1 MNIKFDV
8 YTKQRLGVMFKE
20 NEVDIDG
27 CEANVNI
34 DLTQVDRMEI
44 NYKVGDDRYTDD
56 VLIKDERTIMIPF
69 KSDVVKKG
77 TNEFEVVAYM
87 KNGDIKISQTYS
99 YGIAESIGSGQSVQ
113 TVHFHENLDVLNSI
127 TKDKIIEW
135 DNKSDEGHR
144 HVIGDIDGL
153 ELVTTPIVDSTL
165 NLTTDKYQTTTI
177 ENNTTIVLPII
188 DTFTEIHLFF
198 NTTETL
204 TLIFP
209 SIKWQTQPSIEANK
223 TYEFIFTHMN
233 NTWLG
238 GYLKY
243 E

>member
-8 YTKQRLGVMFKE
+8 YTKQRLGVIFKE
-20 NEVDIDG
+20 NEIDIDG

-34 DLTQVDRMEI
+34 DLTQVDHVEI

-99 YGIAESIGSGQSVQ
+99 YGIAESIGSGQSVP
-113 TVHFHENLDVLNSI
+113 TG
-127 TKDKIIEW
+127 DKEETGE
-135 DNKSDEGHR
+135 SP
-144 HVIGDIDGL
+144 VY
-153 ELVTTPIVDSTL
+153 ELVITPIVDSTL
-165 NLTTDKYQTTTI
+165 NLTTDKYQTTTM
-177 ENNTTIVLPII
+177 ENNTTIVLPTV
-188 DTFTEIHLFF
+188 DTFTEINLFF
-198 NTTETL
+198 DTIEAL

-209 SIKWQTQPSIEANK
+209 SVKWQTTPSIEANSS
-223 TYEFIFTHMN
+223 YEFIFSYVN
-233 NTWLG
+233 GNWLG
-238 GYLKY
+238 GYIVRK
-243 E
+243 

>member
-8 YTKQRLGVMFKE
+8 YTKQRLGVIFKE
-20 NEVDIDG
+20 NEIDIDG

-34 DLTQVDRMEI
+34 DLTQVDHAEI

-99 YGIAESIGSGQSVQ
+99 YGIAESIGSGQSVP
-113 TVHFHENLDVLNSI
+113 TG
-127 TKDKIIEW
+127 DKE
-135 DNKSDEGHR
+135 ETGEPP
-144 HVIGDIDGL
+144 VY

-165 NLTTDKYQTTTI
+165 NLTTDKYQTTTM
-177 ENNTTIVLPII
+177 ENNTTIVLPTV
-188 DTFTEIHLFF
+188 DTFTEINLFF
-198 NTTETL
+198 DTIEAL

-209 SIKWQTQPSIEANK
+209 SVKWQTQPSIEANK
-223 TYEFIFTHMN
+223 TYEFIFTYMN

>member
-8 YTKQRLGVMFKE
+8 YKNQRLGVLFKE

-34 DLTQVDRMEI
+34 DLTQVDRVKI

-99 YGIAESIGSGQSVQ
+99 YGIAESIGSGQSVE
-113 TVHFHENLDVLNSI
+113 TG
-127 TKDKIIEW
+127 
-135 DNKSDEGHR
+135 DNGETGKFP
-144 HVIGDIDGL
+144 VY
-153 ELVTTPIVDSTL
+153 ELVTIPIVDSTL
-165 NLTTDKYQTTTI
+165 NLTTDKYQTTTM
-177 ENNTTIVLPII
+177 ENNTTIVLPTV
-188 DTFTEIHLFF
+188 DTFIEINLFF
-198 NTTETL
+198 DTTEAL

-209 SIKWQTQPSIEANK
+209 SVKWQTTPNIEANSL
-223 TYEFIFTHMN
+223 YEFIFTYVN
-233 NTWLG
+233 GTWLG
-238 GYLKY
+238 GYIVRK
-243 E
+243 

>member
-8 YTKQRLGVMFKE
+8 YKNQRLGVLFKE

-34 DLTQVDRMEI
+34 DLTQVDHVKI

-99 YGIAESIGSGQSVQ
+99 YGIAESIGDGQSVQ
-113 TVHFHENLDVLNSI
+113 TG
-127 TKDKIIEW
+127 DKGET
-135 DNKSDEGHR
+135 G
-144 HVIGDIDGL
+144 

-165 NLTTDKYQTTTI
+165 NLTTDKYQTTTM
-177 ENNTTIVLPII
+177 ENNTTIVLPTV
-188 DTFTEIHLFF
+188 DTFTEIYLFF
-198 NTTETL
+198 DTTEVL

-209 SIKWQTQPSIEANK
+209 SVKWQTTPNIEADSL
-223 TYEFIFTHMN
+223 YEFIFTYVN
-233 NTWLG
+233 GTWLG
-238 GYLKY
+238 GYIVRK
-243 E
+243 

>member
-8 YTKQRLGVMFKE
+8 YKNQRLGVLFKE

-34 DLTQVDRMEI
+34 DLTQVDHVKI

-99 YGIAESIGSGQSVQ
+99 YGIAESIGDGQSVQ
-113 TVHFHENLDVLNSI
+113 GPDG
-127 TKDKIIEW
+127 
-135 DNKSDEGHR
+135 DEGET
-144 HVIGDIDGL
+144 GG
-153 ELVTTPIVDSTL
+153 LVTTPIVDSTL
-165 NLTTDKYQTTTI
+165 NLTTDKYQTTTM
-177 ENNTTIVLPII
+177 ENNTTIVLPTV
-188 DTFTEIHLFF
+188 DTFAEIYLFF
-198 NTTETL
+198 DTTEAL
-204 TLIFP
+204 TLILP
-209 SIKWQTQPSIEANK
+209 SVKWQTTPNIEADSS
-223 TYEFIFTHMN
+223 YEFIFTYVN
-233 NTWLG
+233 GTWLG
-238 GYLKY
+238 GYIVRK
-243 E
+243 

>member
-8 YTKQRLGVMFKE
+8 YIKQRLGVIFKE

-34 DLTQVDRMEI
+34 DLTQVDRVEI

-99 YGIAESIGSGQSVQ
+99 YGIAESIGSGQIVQ
-113 TVHFHENLDVLNSI
+113 G
-127 TKDKIIEW
+127 DKGETGESPVC
-135 DNKSDEGHR
+135 D
-144 HVIGDIDGL
+144 
-153 ELVTTPIVDSTL
+153 LVTTPIIDSTL
-165 NLTTDKYQTTTI
+165 NLTTDKYQTTTM
-177 ENNTTIVLPII
+177 ENNTTIVLPTV
-188 DTFTEIHLFF
+188 DTFTEIYLFF
-198 NTTETL
+198 DTTEAL

-209 SIKWQTQPSIEANK
+209 SVKWQTTPNIEADSL
-223 TYEFIFTHMN
+223 YEFIFTYVN
-233 NTWLG
+233 GTWLG
-238 GYLKY
+238 GYIVRK
-243 E
+243 

>member
-8 YTKQRLGVMFKE
+8 YTKQRLGVIFKE

-27 CEANVNI
+27 YEANVNI
-34 DLTQVDRMEI
+34 DLTQVDHVEI
-44 NYKVGDDRYTDD
+44 NYKVGDNRYTDD

-99 YGIAESIGSGQSVQ
+99 YGIAESIGNGQSLE
-113 TVHFHENLDVLNSI
+113 TG
-127 TKDKIIEW
+127 DKGETGE
-135 DNKSDEGHR
+135 SP
-144 HVIGDIDGL
+144 VY

-165 NLTTDKYQTTTI
+165 NLTTDKYQTTTM
-177 ENNTTIVLPII
+177 ENNTTIVLPTV
-188 DTFTEIHLFF
+188 DTFAEINLFF
-198 NTTETL
+198 DTTEAL

-209 SIKWQTQPSIEANK
+209 SVKWQTTPNIEANSL
-223 TYEFIFTHMN
+223 YEFIFTYVN
-233 NTWLG
+233 GTWLG
-238 GYLKY
+238 GYIVRK
-243 E
+243 

>member
-8 YTKQRLGVMFKE
+8 YKNQRLGVLFKE

-34 DLTQVDRMEI
+34 DLTKVDHVKI

-99 YGIAESIGSGQSVQ
+99 YGIAESIGSGQGP
-113 TVHFHENLDVLNSI
+113 TG
-127 TKDKIIEW
+127 
-135 DNKSDEGHR
+135 DNGETGKFP
-144 HVIGDIDGL
+144 VY

-165 NLTTDKYQTTTI
+165 NLTTDKYQTTTM
-177 ENNTTIVLPII
+177 ENNTTIVLPTV
-188 DTFTEIHLFF
+188 DTFTEIYLFF
-198 NTTETL
+198 DTTEAL

-209 SIKWQTQPSIEANK
+209 SVKWQTIPNIEADSL
-223 TYEFIFTHMN
+223 YEFIFTYVN
-233 NTWLG
+233 GTWLG
-238 GYLKY
+238 GYIVRK
-243 E
+243 

>member
-1 MNIKFDV
+1 MNVEFDV
-8 YTKQRLGVMFKE
+8 YKKQRLGVIFKE

-34 DLTQVDRMEI
+34 DLTQVDHVKI

-56 VLIKDERTIMIPF
+56 VPIKDERTIMIPF

-99 YGIAESIGSGQSVQ
+99 YGIAESIGSGQSVE
-113 TVHFHENLDVLNSI
+113 TG
-127 TKDKIIEW
+127 DKGE
-135 DNKSDEGHR
+135 SGESP
-144 HVIGDIDGL
+144 VY

-165 NLTTDKYQTTTI
+165 NLTTDKYQTTTM
-177 ENNTTIVLPII
+177 ENNTTIVLPTV
-188 DTFTEIHLFF
+188 DTFTEINLFF
-198 NTTETL
+198 DTTEAL

-209 SIKWQTQPSIEANK
+209 SVKWQTTPNIEANSL
-223 TYEFIFTHMN
+223 YEFIFTYVN
-233 NTWLG
+233 GTWLG
-238 GYLKY
+238 GYIVRK
-243 E
+243 